1 MSYIDFLEKRET
13 LKRLIESE
21 KTGTAEEL
29 ANRLSFL
36 RRTLFNYLD
45 LLENENQCIK
55 FCRVRK
61 TYYFDGKQDGK

>member
-1 MSYIDFLEKRET
+1 MSYTDFLEKRET
-13 LKRLIESE
+13 LQRLIESE

-29 ANRLSFL
+29 ANRLSFS
-36 RRTLFNYLD
+36 RRTLFNYFD

-61 TYYFDGKQDGK
+61 TYYFEEKHDKK